1 MPISASVTSLSRNGM
16 ADWLL
21 QRISAVVLAVY
32 MIGLMGY
39 LVFAS
44 DVSYDSWK
52 ALMTSLPMQL
62 ANSVVIISII
72 VHAWVGLWTVTT
84 DYLTRAQFGDAATA
98 LRLTVQSLLMLSF
111 LVLTVWG
118 FVVIWG
124 GQ

>member
-1 MPISASVTSLSRNGM
+1 MALSASATGLSRNGV

-32 MIGLMGY
+32 MIGLLGY
-39 LVFAS
+39 LIFAG
-44 DVSYDSWK
+44 DISYDSWK
-52 ALMTSLPMQL
+52 TMMTSLPMQL

-84 DYLTRAQFGDAATA
+84 DYLTVSQIGQSATFI
-98 LRLTVQSLLMLSF
+98 RLAVQSLLMLSF
-111 LVLTVWG
+111 LVLAVWG
-118 FVVIWG
+118 FAVIWG

>member
-1 MPISASVTSLSRNGM
+1 MALSASITSLSRNGV

-44 DVSYDSWK
+44 DINYESWK
-52 ALMTSLPMQL
+52 ALMTSTPMQL

-84 DYLTRAQFGDAATA
+84 DYLTRRQLGQSGTA
-98 LRLTVQSLLMLSF
+98 IRLTVQSLLMLSF

-118 FVVIWG
+118 LFIIWG